1 MVRVAI
7 MGGRAPR
14 CAAHGWAR
22 TQQTTAHIRQAATRD
37 MHSYIRPGVLRID
50 VPVVYIPSTG
60 IAYTP
65 RYNTS
70 NAEHIEYILLYQGV
84 Y

>member
-22 TQQTTAHIRQAATRD
+22 TQQTTAHI
-37 MHSYIRPGVLRID
+37 HSYIRPGVLRID